1 MSETKNNK
9 EVYDQAA
16 VTIEEDTKTSLQV
29 EPSETTTQQNEEI
42 SSEKPGLWN
51 VAKKI
56 CLCATIVFLL
66 FAIISTS
73 LLLANKPLRESI
85 SNMVWNG
92 GPINLPEIDVFGY
105 RERKTK
111 TQHHQT
117 KQNEIKILRTV
128 QASDTQRSKEA
139 IAFTPDLEHVPLG
152 KFRKQDADVLPDRF
166 MVNDPAGA
174 LSEAYLAFARLP
186 NNSTCDSA
194 QVAITVKSAVDHFE
208 HRQAIRDSWASIANG
223 EATIVFLL
231 GMPTGDSAN
240 VVLEQ
245 IEREADEHEDIVLGQ
260 YIDSYTNLTV
270 KALTGLAWRSE
281 HCSKPEFTLSIDDD
295 TYVDL
300 DELLNRHL
308 SRLPDADFVECSE
321 RTVVNGKVWREG
333 RWAVPDS
340 VYDAEKYPNYC
351 NGPCYLM
358 PKETSQQ
365 LYDVSRE
372 TVSDLQAD
380 DALITGVLR
389 TKLQIPIIQ
398 YTRTKSPGWCNEL
411 SNRKPHLPKRMVK
424 EFQKRQQSQQQQQ
437 QLNST

>member
-1 MSETKNNK
+1 
-9 EVYDQAA
+9 
-16 VTIEEDTKTSLQV
+16 
-29 EPSETTTQQNEEI
+29 
-42 SSEKPGLWN
+42 
-51 VAKKI
+51 
-56 CLCATIVFLL
+56 
-66 FAIISTS
+66 
-73 LLLANKPLRESI
+73 
-85 SNMVWNG
+85 
-92 GPINLPEIDVFGY
+92 
-105 RERKTK
+105 
-111 TQHHQT
+111 
-117 KQNEIKILRTV
+117 
-128 QASDTQRSKEA
+128 
-139 IAFTPDLEHVPLG
+139 
-152 KFRKQDADVLPDRF
+152 

-194 QVAITVKSAVDHFE
+194 QVAITVKSAVDHFGKYLFGLITELNVRLE

-231 GMPTGDSAN
+231 GMPRGDSAN

-245 IEREADEHEDIVLGQ
+245 IERETDEYEDIVLGQ

-398 YTRTKSPGWCNEL
+398 VCRS
-411 SNRKPHLPKRMVK
+411 
-424 EFQKRQQSQQQQQ
+424 
-437 QLNST
+437 

>member
-1 MSETKNNK
+1 MSDIKNNK
-9 EVYDQAA
+9 EVYDQA
-16 VTIEEDTKTSLQV
+16 VTIEEDTSKQ
-29 EPSETTTQQNEEI
+29 EPVNTETTQRNDEI
-42 SSEKPGLWN
+42 SSEKPGFWN

-56 CLCATIVFLL
+56 CLGATIVFLL

-92 GPINLPEIDVFGY
+92 GAINLPEIDVFGY

-111 TQHHQT
+111 TQRQNHQT

-128 QASDTQRSKEA
+128 QASDTHRSKEA

-174 LSEAYLAFARLP
+174 LSEEYLAFARLP
-186 NNSTCDSA
+186 NNSTCENA
-194 QVAITVKSAVDHFE
+194 QVAITVKSSVDHFE

-223 EATIVFLL
+223 DATIVFLI
-231 GMPTGDSAN
+231 GMPTGDSAEA
-240 VVLEQ
+240 VLEQ

-281 HCSKPEFTLSIDDD
+281 HCAKPEFTLSIDDD

-333 RWAVPDS
+333 RWAVPDT

-389 TKLQIPIIQ
+389 TKLEIPIIQ
-398 YTRTKSPGWCNEL
+398 YTRTKSPGWCTEL

-424 EFQKRQQSQQQQQ
+424 EFQKRQQQQKQQ